1 MKLDI
6 LVIAVHPDD
15 AEMCAGGTILSHV
28 ENGNKV
34 GIIDLT
40 YGELGTRGSPEI
52 REQESHQAAEILG
65 LSVRENM
72 GFRDGF
78 FSNDEAHQRALIQ
91 KIRHYQPEL
100 LLTNAPADRHPDHGR
115 AGQLVKEA
123 AFYAGLPKV
132 ETLAE
137 DGRAQPSW
145 RPHMVYQFIQF
156 YYLTPHIVVDIKAQ
170 SEKKMEAVMAYKS
183 QFFNEDSNEQDTILT
198 RPGFFEMLR
207 ARWREMGAAAHLE
220 MGEGFLSDR
229 TVAVDHLLQ
238 LPYNGSA

>member
-1 MKLDI
+1 MKLDV

-28 ENGNKV
+28 ANGHTV

-40 YGELGTRGSPEI
+40 YGELGTRGSAEI
-52 REQESHQAAEILG
+52 RDRESQEAAKVLG
-65 LSVRENM
+65 LSLRENM

-78 FSNDEAHQRALIQ
+78 FANDEAHQRAIIQ
-91 KIRHYQPEL
+91 KIRQYQPEL

-115 AGQLVKEA
+115 AGQLAKEA
-123 AFYAGLPKV
+123 AFYSGLPKV
-132 ETLAE
+132 ETSAE
-137 DGRAQPSW
+137 DGRPQPSW
-145 RPHMVYQFIQF
+145 RPHMVYQFIQY
-156 YYLTPHIVVDIKAQ
+156 YYLQPHIVVDIKEQAD
-170 SEKKMEAVMAYKS
+170 KKMEAVTAYKS
-183 QFFNEDSNEQDTILT
+183 QFFNEDSTEQETILT